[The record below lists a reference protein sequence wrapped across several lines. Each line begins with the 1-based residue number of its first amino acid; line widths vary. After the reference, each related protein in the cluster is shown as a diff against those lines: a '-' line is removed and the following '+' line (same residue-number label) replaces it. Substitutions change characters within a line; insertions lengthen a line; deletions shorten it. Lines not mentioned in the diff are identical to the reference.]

1 MTAEIETV
9 HVRLFRALF
18 AAAFLAT
25 AYLSFMQVPEMGDL
39 QLISDKVH
47 HAFAFF
53 VLALLLD
60 FAAPRTQFGLRK
72 FSALMAFGVAIEC
85 VQYFLPWRD
94 FSLLDM
100 VADAVGLMLY
110 VAGIPLLKRV
120 PGLRRRW
127 AA

>member
-1 MTAEIETV
+1 MV
-9 HVRLFRALF
+9 YRALF
-18 AAAFLAT
+18 TVTFLAV

-39 QLISDKVH
+39 QRISDKVH
-47 HAFAFF
+47 HAFAFY

-60 FAAPRTQFGLRK
+60 FAAPRREFGLRK
-72 FSALMAFGVAIEC
+72 FGALMAFGVAIEC
-85 VQYFLPWRD
+85 VQYFLPWRE

-120 PGLRRRW
+120 PVLRRRW
-127 AA
+127 QPE